1 MIETSMTSPGL
12 LLLPAAPVTW
22 TRAAD
27 VVVVGAGVAGL
38 SAALE
43 AAARGRQVLL
53 LAKAGL
59 VSGSSPLAQGG
70 LAAVLDSADSAAL
83 HRQDTITAGAGLCDD
98 AAVEVL
104 VGAAPGE
111 IAWLRELGAHFDA
124 GPLGLE
130 GGHSRPRILH
140 AGGDAS
146 GAEVHRALRDAVLA
160 SPIEI
165 LDHTIALDALLD
177 DTGRVAGL
185 LAGQLDG
192 PAGTVPAGTGA
203 GPLAGNDRAGV
214 KRPGPGRAGPRR
226 SAADARAGQE
236 PGTWPA
242 GGRPLAV
249 GAISAAVVVLATG
262 GYGQAY
268 ATTTNPAGATGDGL
282 ALAVRAGAE
291 ACDLEFV
298 QFHPTV
304 LWQATGRGQQ
314 PLVTEALRGAGAVLV
329 DDAGRPVMA
338 GRHPRGDLAPRDV
351 VAAELHRRLLAGDGG
366 GTHLW
371 LDATG
376 LGRAELERHFPTV
389 TAACRARGIEPS
401 AEPIPVAPGA
411 HYACGGIRA
420 DMSGRTSVPGLYAV
434 GEVAATGVH
443 GANRLASNSLTEAI
457 TAGRRVGRLLG
468 SDQESSLPLP
478 AAGPASRDGTV
489 LAGAGQ
495 PGAGAD
501 LAVRASGGSL
511 RGPGAGA
518 GAAPGSRDALAT
530 AMSRYAGVLRDADG
544 LQHLLGLLAD
554 VPPAAQTRRCGPTGD
569 SAAARA
575 TTAGSTRAS
584 DQRALLNLETVEATN
599 LHAIST
605 LVAAAALARAES
617 RGCHRRSDYPQAK
630 PGAGRRITIRSQ
642 AGQLDLRS
650 GDQPAEWIG
659 VSA

>member
-1 MIETSMTSPGL
+1 MSMTSPAIRS
-12 LLLPAAPVTW
+12 LPAARPTW
-22 TRAAD
+22 SRTAD
-27 VVVVGAGVAGL
+27 VVIIGAGVAGL

-53 LAKAGL
+53 VCKAGL
-59 VSGSSPLAQGG
+59 VAGSSPLAQGG
-70 LAAVLDSADSAAL
+70 LAAVLDPADSATL

-98 AAVEVL
+98 AAVQVL

-111 IAWLRELGAHFDA
+111 IAWLRELGATFDT

-160 SPIEI
+160 SSVEI

-177 DTGRVAGL
+177 DTGRVAVL
-185 LAGQLDG
+185 LAGTLTSPQH
-192 PAGTVPAGTGA
+192 AA
-203 GPLAGNDRAGV
+203 RAGD
-214 KRPGPGRAGPRR
+214 PGVP
-226 SAADARAGQE
+226 AADAAPDRGSLAGE
-236 PGTWPA
+236 APG
-242 GGRPLAV
+242 GGKLSA
-249 GAISAAVVVLATG
+249 GAITAAAVVVATG
-262 GYGQAY
+262 GYGQAF

-282 ALAVRAGAE
+282 ALALRAGAE

-314 PLVTEALRGAGAVLV
+314 PLVTEALRGAGAVLI
-329 DDAGRPVMA
+329 DDAGHPVMA

-351 VAAELHRRLLAGDGG
+351 VAAELHRRMLAGAGG

-371 LDATG
+371 LDATS
-376 LGRAELERHFPTV
+376 LDRAELERHFPTV

-420 DMSGRTSVPGLYAV
+420 DMSGRTSVPGLFAV

-468 SDQESSLPLP
+468 SGQVRDLRPRSVLSGP
-478 AAGPASRDGTV
+478 AAAEAGGPGT
-489 LAGAGQ
+489 
-495 PGAGAD
+495 PAD
-501 LAVRASGGSL
+501 LAVRAPADSL

-518 GAAPGSRDALAT
+518 GAAPGSRDALAG
-530 AMSRYAGVLRDADG
+530 AMSRYAGVLRDGDG
-544 LQHLLGLLAD
+544 LQHLLGLLAAI
-554 VPPAAQTRRCGPTGD
+554 PPAGPAAPD
-569 SAAARA
+569 SRPAAA
-575 TTAGSTRAS
+575 AGGTDAAGGAAGGQPAS
-584 DQRALLNLETVEATN
+584 LDLDTVEATN
-599 LHAIST
+599 LHTVST

-617 RGCHRRSDYPQAK
+617 RGCHRRSDYPQAR
-630 PGAGRRITIRSQ
+630 PGAGRRITIRTQ

-650 GDQPAEWIG
+650 GDQTAEWIG
-659 VSA
+659 ASA

>member
-1 MIETSMTSPGL
+1 MSETSTTSPDL
-12 LLLPAAPVTW
+12 RLLPAAPVTW

-43 AAARGRQVLL
+43 AAARGRRVLL

-59 VSGSSPLAQGG
+59 VAGSSPLAQGG
-70 LAAVLDSADSAAL
+70 LAAVLDPADSAAL

-98 AAVEVL
+98 AAVKVL
-104 VGAAPGE
+104 VGSAPGE
-111 IAWLRELGAHFDA
+111 IAWLRELGAHFDT

-146 GAEVHRALRDAVLA
+146 GAEVHRALREAVLA

-177 DTGRVAGL
+177 DTGRVTGL
-185 LAGQLDG
+185 LAGQLAG
-192 PAGTVPAGTGA
+192 PA
-203 GPLAGNDRAGV
+203 
-214 KRPGPGRAGPRR
+214 
-226 SAADARAGQE
+226 
-236 PGTWPA
+236 GTWPA
-242 GGRPLAV
+242 GGRALAV
-249 GAISAAVVVLATG
+249 GATSAAVVVLATG

-282 ALAVRAGAE
+282 ALALRAGAE

-304 LWQATGRGQQ
+304 LWQATGHGQQ
-314 PLVTEALRGAGAVLV
+314 PLVTEALRGAGAVLI
-329 DDAGRPVMA
+329 DDAGRPVMT

-351 VAAELHRRLLAGDGG
+351 VAAELHRRMLAGDGG

-371 LDATG
+371 LDATD

-468 SDQESSLPLP
+468 SDQERGLPRQN
-478 AAGPASRDGTV
+478 AGTGSRDGTA
-489 LAGAGQ
+489 LAGAAQ
-495 PGAGAD
+495 PAARAD
-501 LAVRASGGSL
+501 LAVRAADRSL

-518 GAAPGSRDALAT
+518 GAAPGSRDALAG

-544 LQHLLGLLAD
+544 LQHLLGLLAAI
-554 VPPAAQTRRCGPTGD
+554 PPAAPSGQG
-569 SAAARA
+569 SAAGGAG
-575 TTAGSTRAS
+575 TAGAAAGGQPVPL
-584 DQRALLNLETVEATN
+584 DLPTVEATN
-599 LHAIST
+599 LHTVST

-617 RGCHRRSDYPQAK
+617 RGCHRRSDYPQAR
-630 PGAGRRITIRSQ
+630 PGAGQRITIRAR
-642 AGQLDLRS
+642 AGQLDLRP
-650 GDQPAEWIG
+650 GDQTAEWIG
-659 VSA
+659 VPA

>member
-1 MIETSMTSPGL
+1 MSETSMTSPGL
-12 LLLPAAPVTW
+12 RLLRAAPATW
-22 TRAAD
+22 ARAAD

-43 AAARGRQVLL
+43 AAARGRRVLL

-70 LAAVLDSADSAAL
+70 LAAVLDPADSAAL

-111 IAWLRELGAHFDA
+111 IAWLRELGAHFDT

-177 DTGRVAGL
+177 DSGRVAGL
-185 LAGQLDG
+185 LAGQLAG
-192 PAGTVPAGTGA
+192 PAGTGPAGTGA
-203 GPLAGNDRAGV
+203 AGAQ
-214 KRPGPGRAGPRR
+214 
-226 SAADARAGQE
+226 AGQE

-249 GAISAAVVVLATG
+249 GAISAAVIVLATG

-282 ALAVRAGAE
+282 ALALRAGAE

-304 LWQATGRGQQ
+304 LWQAAGHGQQ

-351 VAAELHRRLLAGDGG
+351 VAAELHRRMLAGDGG

-376 LGRAELERHFPTV
+376 LGRTELERHFPTV

-420 DMSGRTSVPGLYAV
+420 DMSGRTTVPGLFAV

-468 SDQESSLPLP
+468 SDQE
-478 AAGPASRDGTV
+478 R
-489 LAGAGQ
+489 
-495 PGAGAD
+495 
-501 LAVRASGGSL
+501 
-511 RGPGAGA
+511 
-518 GAAPGSRDALAT
+518 
-530 AMSRYAGVLRDADG
+530 
-544 LQHLLGLLAD
+544 
-554 VPPAAQTRRCGPTGD
+554 
-569 SAAARA
+569 
-575 TTAGSTRAS
+575 
-584 DQRALLNLETVEATN
+584 
-599 LHAIST
+599 
-605 LVAAAALARAES
+605 
-617 RGCHRRSDYPQAK
+617 
-630 PGAGRRITIRSQ
+630 
-642 AGQLDLRS
+642 
-650 GDQPAEWIG
+650 
-659 VSA
+659 